1 MKKVLNNKFSYQI
14 CSGSQSKKGHIFYIP
29 AHFHQVMPTQFF
41 EKFHQKLQLDT
52 VMMEH
57 EGSMLDRKDKE
68 VFSDYEEFAGGFDGQ
83 KYIVG
88 EGIGALYAMKLC

>member
-1 MKKVLNNKFSYQI
+1 
-14 CSGSQSKKGHIFYIP
+14 
-29 AHFHQVMPTQFF
+29 
-41 EKFHQKLQLDT
+41 
-52 VMMEH
+52 MMEH